1 MESGSEGRKGQS
13 TNSQIF
19 NASRPHFGAQSQIFF
34 GPNPRFRPQS
44 QIFFGPNPCFRP
56 QSQILGV
63 SPTQTLTEGVIGQ
76 SHDTRLRPNAAR
88 FQ

>member
-1 MESGSEGRKGQS
+1 VESGSEGRKGQS

-19 NASRPHFGAQSQIFF
+19 NAPRPHFGAQSQIFF

-44 QIFFGPNPCFRP
+44 QIFFGPKPCFRP

-63 SPTQTLTEGVIGQ
+63 SLTQTLTEGVNR
-76 SHDTRLRPNAAR
+76 SVA
-88 FQ
+88 